1 MFHPSHSLM
10 LTIKRHLIY
19 IYGRYKDHCSEESL
33 AKKIKYCEEIL
44 LVCDVV
50 MPGKTTEENIM
61 CNLTILGLTRERGLT
76 MYELIIANIQADVK
90 QPEDMVEMIRE
101 AQSCLQ
107 FDREGSFEHSVKTKL
122 DYMLQYL

>member
-1 MFHPSHSLM
+1 M

-50 MPGKTTEENIM
+50 MPGKTTEENITIM
-61 CNLTILGLTRERGLT
+61 QFNNLRTDKRKRFD
-76 MYELIIANIQADVK
+76 DV
-90 QPEDMVEMIRE
+90 
-101 AQSCLQ
+101 
-107 FDREGSFEHSVKTKL
+107 
-122 DYMLQYL
+122 

>member
-1 MFHPSHSLM
+1 
-10 LTIKRHLIY
+10 
-19 IYGRYKDHCSEESL
+19 
-33 AKKIKYCEEIL
+33 
-44 LVCDVV
+44 
-50 MPGKTTEENIM
+50 
-61 CNLTILGLTRERGLT
+61 

-122 DYMLQYL
+122 DYMLQYLW